1 MTGPVEWAVLVFI
14 AGLIA
19 TIAGTTGSVAWIV
32 RGIKADL
39 DSKIMTTATII
50 TDKIAESRHFLRNE
64 MHVELGKLEEHV
76 ETQLDKLDANVASVA
91 SKLDMHRADDAN
103 HFREVGE
110 RIARLEAAE

>member
-1 MTGPVEWAVLVFI
+1 MTGPIEWAVLIFI
-14 AGLIA
+14 VGLIA
-19 TIAGTTGSVAWIV
+19 TVGGTTGSVAWIV

-39 DSKIMTTATII
+39 DAKIMATATII
-50 TDKIAESRHFLRNE
+50 MDKIAESRHFLRNE
-64 MHVELGKLEEHV
+64 MHAELSKLEAHV

-91 SKLDMHRADDAN
+91 SKLDMHRADDAS